1 MEAGKTKTRFDM
13 EQEIMTAWQVLD
25 DIKMLSA
32 RAGTTQEDWDAVHRL
47 YQIRFETLFETF
59 ENLIH
64 GTIAAKKLIRLLR
77 LNLLT

>member
-1 MEAGKTKTRFDM
+1 M

-32 RAGTTQEDWDAVHRL
+32 REGTDRADWDAVARL

-59 ENLIH
+59 EQMIKDRAIL
-64 GTIAAKKLIRLLR
+64 
-77 LNLLT
+77 

>member
-1 MEAGKTKTRFDM
+1 MEAGNTKTRFDM

-32 RAGTTQEDWDAVHRL
+32 RAGTTKEDWDAVGRL

-64 GTIAAKKLIRLLR
+64 DGKIL
-77 LNLLT
+77 

>member
-1 MEAGKTKTRFDM
+1 MMEAGNTKTRFDM

-32 RAGTTQEDWDAVHRL
+32 REGTTKEDWDAVYRL

-64 GTIAAKKLIRLLR
+64 DGKIL
-77 LNLLT
+77 

>member
-1 MEAGKTKTRFDM
+1 MEVGKTRFDM

-32 RAGTTQEDWDAVHRL
+32 REGTTREDWDAVYRL

-59 ENLIH
+59 EGLCRDGKI
-64 GTIAAKKLIRLLR
+64 L
-77 LNLLT
+77 

>member
-1 MEAGKTKTRFDM
+1 M

-32 RAGTTQEDWDAVHRL
+32 RAGTTQEDWDAVGRL

-59 ENLIH
+59 EQLIKD
-64 GTIAAKKLIRLLR
+64 GKIL
-77 LNLLT
+77 

>member
-1 MEAGKTKTRFDM
+1 MEAGKTKTRFEM
-13 EQEIMTAWQVLD
+13 EQEIMQAWQVLD

-32 RAGTTQEDWDAVHRL
+32 REGTEKQDWDAVVRL

-64 GTIAAKKLIRLLR
+64 DGKIL
-77 LNLLT
+77 

>member
-1 MEAGKTKTRFDM
+1 MMEAGNTKTRFDM
-13 EQEIMTAWQVLD
+13 EQEIMQAWQVLD

-32 RAGTTQEDWDAVHRL
+32 RGGTEKQDWDAVVRL

-64 GTIAAKKLIRLLR
+64 DGKIL
-77 LNLLT
+77 

>member
-13 EQEIMTAWQVLD
+13 EQEIMQAWQVLD

-32 RAGTTQEDWDAVHRL
+32 REGTDRADWDAVGRL

-59 ENLIH
+59 EQMIKDRVIL
-64 GTIAAKKLIRLLR
+64 
-77 LNLLT
+77 